1 MMMCCPEWLVMQSC
15 RIEVISIVF
24 YSLYVVSN
32 PSIIMF
38 SSPSIHPSIYNVR
51 CYVIRDIHCSKL
63 LSPIS
68 VKLRVNVKHTVRT
81 VQ

>member
-24 YSLYVVSN
+24 YSLCVVSN

-38 SSPSIHPSIYNVR
+38 SSPSIDLSSHHII
-51 CYVIRDIHCSKL
+51 IRYD
-63 LSPIS
+63 
-68 VKLRVNVKHTVRT
+68 VM
-81 VQ
+81 